1 MNSENMKKILT
12 SPWLSLITRIALAG
26 IFLYAASDKF
36 LHPGNFAINVMAYK
50 ILPSSLVNLTAVILP
65 SLEIVLGI
73 ALLSGLF
80 TRGSSLIAGML
91 MLIFMSAFALA
102 MIKGVNLADCGCF
115 STTHAI
121 EDSAKGSNYTSMLI
135 LRDLGY
141 LLLAIQ
147 VFFGNHKYA
156 LQNTFAKK

>member
-1 MNSENMKKILT
+1 
-12 SPWLSLITRIALAG
+12 
-26 IFLYAASDKF
+26 
-36 LHPGNFAINVMAYK
+36 MAYK
-50 ILPSSLVNLTAVILP
+50 ILPSSLVNLTAVALP

-73 ALLSGLF
+73 ALLVGLF
-80 TRGSSLIAGML
+80 PRGVSLMIGIL

-115 STTHAI
+115 STTDPI
-121 EDSAKGSNYTSMLI
+121 EPSARGSNYTSMLI

-147 VFFGNHKYA
+147 IFFGKHKYS
-156 LQNTFAKK
+156 LQNVFAKK

>member
-12 SPWLSLITRIALAG
+12 NGWLSLITRFALAG
-26 IFLYAASDKF
+26 IFLYAAWDKF
-36 LHPGNFAINVMAYK
+36 LYPGDFAINVMAYK
-50 ILPSSLVNLTAVILP
+50 ILPSSLVNLTAVALP

-73 ALLSGLF
+73 VLLVGLF
-80 TRGSSLIAGML
+80 PRGASLMAGVL

-115 STTHAI
+115 STTHPI
-121 EDSAKGSNYTSMLI
+121 EDSAKGSSYTSMLI
-135 LRDLGY
+135 LRDIGY

-147 VFFGNHKYA
+147 VFFGKHKYS
-156 LQNTFAKK
+156 LQNVFAKK